1 MTRLDTEVE
10 KFVAQARGGM
20 RKAAGETLKDLN
32 RRLLEEEEDELS
44 NNDLQIVVTTS
55 MQERY
60 LAEAETFLESMNI
73 ADRLSRKN
81 RIDMAQISIEAGRH
95 SAGIAMLDILANEFI
110 EDPELFAEAK
120 GIAGRAHKD
129 LFLSALKG
137 NRIAARQHLK
147 QSLRKYDEGRA
158 GAPNKQ
164 NWLIGNLLA
173 VSTRARIEDFD
184 LPFDLDLEALADV
197 VENSTGKIPEEER
210 GFYDWSSLAEARI
223 SRKDWSGA
231 ADAVSGMLDTDDTD
245 VFKLNSTLR
254 QFKSVWALSR
264 FSDEA
269 RLLVTGLERNILAQ
283 ANGEVLMDAS
293 DIARQRQTNEDDLQA
308 QFSNALL
315 RGRGWMMDFLSI
327 GNSVVSVV
335 DRHSGAARGTCCIM
349 NGGDISPQLKG
360 KLLGLTND
368 HVISEHPEEYE
379 TLRPMRPKD
388 ATVRFTLSDDPKR
401 DYAIEAVLWSSP
413 FRLHDA
419 CLFTFKDD
427 LPIEKSNF
435 EIIDYLPPAP
445 SCPPAE
451 VFVISHPNPDEPS
464 FSFQN
469 TDLLMHDGDHRGSD
483 TLRPGRIHYKTG
495 TIKGSSGGVALNATL
510 KMIGLHHAGSD
521 EMERIDGEPGH
532 HAANEAIW
540 IVAIVNAIR
549 QSLNDGQTRATA
561 SDQIGSDNFTNS
573 QRALS

>member
-1 MTRLDTEVE
+1 MRRLDEQVE
-10 KFVAQARGGM
+10 QLVNQAKGGR
-20 RKAAGETLKDLN
+20 RKAAGETLKELT
-32 RRLLEEEEDELS
+32 RRLLEEEDDKLS
-44 NNDLQIVVTTS
+44 NDDLEAVVTTT

-60 LAEAETFLESMNI
+60 LPEAETFLESMNI

-81 RIDMAQISIEAGRH
+81 RLDMAQISVETGRH
-95 SAGIAMLDILANEFI
+95 SAGIAMLDILAKDFS

-120 GIAGRAHKD
+120 GIAGRAYKD
-129 LFLSALKG
+129 LFLNALKG
-137 NRIAARQHLK
+137 NRSAAAQHLE
-147 QSLRKYDEGRA
+147 QSLRKYDEGRS

-173 VSTRARIEDFD
+173 VSTRAGIEDFD

-197 VENSTGKIPEEER
+197 IENSTGRIPEQER
-210 GFYDWSSLAEARI
+210 EFYDWSSLAEARI
-223 SRKDWSGA
+223 SRKDWVGA
-231 ADAVSGMLDTDDTD
+231 ADAVRGMLATNDAD

-254 QFKSVWALSR
+254 QFKSVWALPR

-269 RLLVTGLERNILAQ
+269 KLLVTGLERNILAQ
-283 ANGEVLMDAS
+283 ANGEILMDAS

-315 RGRGWMMDFLSI
+315 RGHGWMNNFLEI

-349 NGGDISPQLKG
+349 NGGDISPQLEG

-368 HVISEHPEEYE
+368 HVISEYPEEYD

-388 ATVRFTLSDDPKR
+388 AAVRFTLSDDPKR
-401 DYAIEAVLWSSP
+401 DYAIDEVLWSSP
-413 FRLHDA
+413 FRVHDA
-419 CLFTFKDD
+419 CLFTLKGD
-427 LPIEKSNF
+427 LPIGKSNF

-445 SCPPAE
+445 SDPPAE

-469 TDLLMHDGDHRGSD
+469 TDLLMHDGDHRGSK
-483 TLRPGRIHYKTG
+483 TLFPGRIHYKTG
-495 TIKGSSGGVALNATL
+495 TIKGSSGGVALNGKL
-510 KMIGLHHAGSD
+510 KMIGLHHSGSD
-521 EMERIDGEPGH
+521 EMDRIDGEKGH

-540 IVAIVNAIR
+540 IVAIINAVH
-549 QSLNDGQTRATA
+549 QNLSSGQMRATNA
-561 SDQIGSDNFTNS
+561 DQVV
-573 QRALS
+573 